1 MRDGERPH
9 IRRTDLHDPRAS
21 GKFSCQWG
29 YPCPLESA
37 SHPRA
42 SRQTCARSTR
52 LYIDTKHTHTL
63 TAHSTRT
70 HGDAIRRDTPLISH
84 CYARAAANPFLLPPF
99 PPSLSARR
107 HGGDGCG
114 IPNLC
119 CGRMRRGAAQ
129 ERQSGLDPG
138 AERADA
144 AGRHA
149 ATAASVF
156 RAVALI
162 DNITDG
168 RRSSWAQI

>member
-1 MRDGERPH
+1 MRGISARVRDGERPH

-70 HGDAIRRDTPLISH
+70 HGDAIRRDTSLISH
-84 CYARAAANPFLLPPF
+84 CYARAAANP
-99 PPSLSARR
+99 
-107 HGGDGCG
+107 GDGGG

-119 CGRMRRGAAQ
+119 CGRVRRGAAQ
-129 ERQSGLDPG
+129 ERHERLDPG

-144 AGRHA
+144 SGRHA

-156 RAVALI
+156 RNAFIPAPI
-162 DNITDG
+162 I
-168 RRSSWAQI
+168 